1 MMSVTSAV
9 ATVMFATA
17 TVTTTTPAF
26 NRNNAT
32 G

>member
-1 MMSVTSAV
+1 MMSVTTAV
-9 ATVMFATA
+9 TTMMFA